1 MIDKVKNFLWPEEED
16 YDYPEDGNQDDKGDG
31 AKPVKLN
38 KLKVAESEVVI
49 CEPLSYS
56 ESQSIADYVLANRS
70 IVINLHKITPDQAK
84 RIIDFLSGTIYAIG
98 GAIQKVGD
106 DIFLLTPK
114 EVSVKGQV
122 DGADNDLKQF

>member
-1 MIDKVKNFLWPEEED
+1 MIDKVKNFLWPEEDEYEYSEENAAD
-16 YDYPEDGNQDDKGDG
+16 EKEEV

-38 KLKVAESEVVI
+38 KLKVSESEVVI

-84 RIIDFLSGTIYAIG
+84 RVIDFLSGTIYAIG
-98 GAIQKVGD
+98 GTIQKVGD

-114 EVSVKGQV
+114 EVSVKGKV
-122 DGADNDLKQF
+122 DGSDTELR